1 MSDLTRPAHAGPAH
15 AGPALVGTSH
25 GTDSPDGRAAVASIL
40 ADVRAARPALIVRE
54 AFVDVQQPEVADVVA
69 EELERT
75 AAGAPGAPRA
85 VVVPLLLSAG
95 FHTYVDI
102 AAAAEPEGAVAT
114 GTLGP
119 DARLAEIVVDRLRAA
134 GATPADAV
142 VLAAAGSS
150 DPRAAAAVEEM
161 LALVRARWDGDVT
174 VGYGAGAQ
182 PRVADAVAQ
191 ARTDGASRVVVAAY
205 LLAPGFFL
213 DRLHEAG
220 GDVVTAALAPD
231 SRLAQIVLDRYDG
244 AVAGRATLR

>member
-1 MSDLTRPAHAGPAH
+1 MSSL
-15 AGPALVGTSH
+15 AGPALVATSH
-25 GTDSPDGRAAVASIL
+25 GTDNLDGRAAVASIV
-40 ADVRAARPALIVRE
+40 AGVRAERPDLTVRE

-69 EELERT
+69 QELARDG
-75 AAGAPGAPRA
+75 AGTRV

-102 AAAAEPEGAVAT
+102 AAAAEPDGAVAT

-119 DARLAEIVVDRLRAA
+119 DPRLADILVERLRAA
-134 GATPADAV
+134 GATSDDAV

-161 LALVRARWDGDVT
+161 LALVRARWSGEVT
-174 VGYGAGAQ
+174 LGYGAGAQ
-182 PRVADAVAQ
+182 PRVPDAVAQ
-191 ARTDGASRVVVAAY
+191 ARAAGASRVVVASY

-220 GDVVTAALAPD
+220 ADVVTAPLAPD
-231 SRLAQIVLDRYDG
+231 ARLAQVVLDRYDD

>member
-1 MSDLTRPAHAGPAH
+1 MSTPAS
-15 AGPALVGTSH
+15 PALVATSH
-25 GTDSPDGRAAVASIL
+25 GTDNLDGRAAVASIV
-40 ADVRAARPALIVRE
+40 AGVRAARPGLIVRE

-69 EELERT
+69 QELEH
-75 AAGAPGAPRA
+75 GASPGGIRV

-102 AAAAEPEGAVAT
+102 AAAAEPDGAVAT

-119 DARLAEIVVDRLRAA
+119 DPRLADILVERLRAA
-134 GATPADAV
+134 GATSDDAV

-150 DPRAAAAVEEM
+150 DPRAAAAVVEM
-161 LALVRARWDGDVT
+161 LALVRERWAGEVT
-174 VGYGAGAQ
+174 LGYGAGAQ
-182 PRVADAVAQ
+182 PRVPDAVAQ
-191 ARTDGASRVVVAAY
+191 ARAAGASRVVVASY

-220 GDVVTAALAPD
+220 ADVVTAPLAPD
-231 SRLAQIVLDRYDG
+231 ARLAQVVLDRYDD

>member
-1 MSDLTRPAHAGPAH
+1 MSDLT
-15 AGPALVGTSH
+15 GPALVGTSH
-25 GTDSPDGRAAVASIL
+25 GTDNHDGRAAVASIL
-40 ADVRAARPALIVRE
+40 ADVRAARPGLAVRE
-54 AFVDVQQPEVADVVA
+54 AFVDVQQPEVADVVT
-69 EELERT
+69 EELGRT
-75 AAGAPGAPRA
+75 RAGGDGGAVPRV

-119 DARLAEIVVDRLRAA
+119 DARLADIVVDRLRAA

-161 LALVRARWDGDVT
+161 LALVRARWSGAVT
-174 VGYGAGAQ
+174 VGYGAGAE
-182 PRVADAVAQ
+182 PRVADAVAR
-191 ARTDGASRVVVAAY
+191 ARAEGAPRVVVAAY

-220 GDVVTAALAPD
+220 GDVVTAPLAPD
-231 SRLAQIVLDRYDG
+231 VRLAEVVLDRYDD